1 MLRISIATAGISLLA
16 LTLVTAGGA
25 AAQSAPGKPIQLL
38 QILAKPDKAKPHAK
52 RLSRAS
58 RKTHIALAKANIALA
73 KAKTK
78 HPAEAAPP
86 GTAAAPDNAL
96 SASAGPANSPEIA
109 LAAPATPAAPA
120 AAMDAQ
126 SAEPVPS
133 ELVVGG
139 HTVQIV
145 SPDETNDIDLAA
157 DLGAAPA
164 ATAATTATA
173 AAVGKSEPAHAAM
186 FVAASRDDASAVGNV
201 SWIAQ
206 ILAALGGAVAA
217 GSVAWFLI
225 GSAPQ
230 RTYG

>member
-58 RKTHIALAKANIALA
+58 RKTHIALAKA
-73 KAKTK
+73 KTK
-78 HPAEAAPP
+78 HLAEAAPP
-86 GTAAAPDNAL
+86 ATAAAPDAAAPDNAL

>member
-1 MLRISIATAGISLLA
+1 MEEAMLRISIATAGISLLA
-16 LTLVTAGGA
+16 LTLMTGGSA

-38 QILAKPDKAKPHAK
+38 QILAKPDEAKPHAK
-52 RLSRAS
+52 RSSKAS
-58 RKTHIALAKANIALA
+58 HKTHVALA

-86 GTAAAPDNAL
+86 ATAAALDDAVPD
-96 SASAGPANSPEIA
+96 STGPANSPEIA
-109 LAAPATPAAPA
+109 AAASATPAAPA
-120 AAMDAQ
+120 AVVATQ
-126 SAEPVPS
+126 SAEPVPG

-145 SPDETNDIDLAA
+145 SPDEANDIDLAA
-157 DLGAAPA
+157 DLSAGPGPA
-164 ATAATTATA
+164 VSTATTATA
-173 AAVGKSEPAHAAM
+173 ADVGKAEPAHAAM
-186 FVAASRDDASAVGNV
+186 LVAASRDDASAVGNA

-217 GSVAWFLI
+217 GSLAWFLI

>member
-1 MLRISIATAGISLLA
+1 MLRISIATAGISLLV
-16 LTLVTAGGA
+16 LTLMTGGGA
-25 AAQSAPGKPIQLL
+25 VAQSAPGKPIQLL

-52 RLSRAS
+52 RLSTAW
-58 RKTHIALAKANIALA
+58 RKTHVALA

-78 HPAEAAPP
+78 HPAEAASPA
-86 GTAAAPDNAL
+86 TAAAPDNAL
-96 SASAGPANSPEIA
+96 SAGMGAANSPEIA
-109 LAAPATPAAPA
+109 AAAPATPAAPA
-120 AAMDAQ
+120 AAVAAR

-145 SPDETNDIDLAA
+145 SPDEANDIDLAA
-157 DLGAAPA
+157 DLSAAPPA
-164 ATAATTATA
+164 ASTATTAA
-173 AAVGKSEPAHAAM
+173 AADVGKAEPAHAAM
-186 FVAASRDDASAVGNV
+186 LVAASRDDASAVGNA

-206 ILAALGGAVAA
+206 VLAALGGAVAA

>member
-1 MLRISIATAGISLLA
+1 MLRIRIATAGIFLLA
-16 LTLVTAGGA
+16 LTLMTGGGA

-38 QILAKPDKAKPHAK
+38 QILAKPDKAKPHAA
-52 RLSRAS
+52 RLSKAS
-58 RKTHIALAKANIALA
+58 RKTHVALAKARAE
-73 KAKTK
+73 

-86 GTAAAPDNAL
+86 ATSAAPDNAL
-96 SASAGPANSPEIA
+96 SAGTGAANSPEIA
-109 LAAPATPAAPA
+109 TAAPATPAAPA
-120 AAMDAQ
+120 AAVAAQ

-145 SPDETNDIDLAA
+145 SPDEANDIDLAA
-157 DLGAAPA
+157 DLSA
-164 ATAATTATA
+164 ATVATTGTD
-173 AAVGKSEPAHAAM
+173 VGKAERAHAAM
-186 FVAASRDDASAVGNV
+186 LVASSRDDASPVGNA

-206 ILAALGGAVAA
+206 VLAALGGAVAA